1 MTFQELIQEAR
12 QLGWQDQLHLAARL
26 LHWAEAKMAA
36 QSIEHQPHLSE
47 QTAAI
52 KNPLSLQSGLS
63 FYTTGGDFDQT
74 QVAVAEAQSRYA
86 GGTFS
91 DSTDLIREDRDR

>member
-36 QSIEHQPHLSE
+36 QSIEHQPNIIN
-47 QTAAI
+47 QTAATE
-52 KNPLSLQSGLS
+52 NPLNLQSELP
-63 FYTTGGDFDQT
+63 FYTTGGDFEQT

-86 GGTFS
+86 GRTFS